1 MRTAKGLLGLLLI
14 FVLGGVTGALIS
26 NIAAKN
32 EMARLVDSGR
42 AGFRA
47 LTVQRMSEQLSLTK
61 EQTKQLAE
69 IMDRS
74 SARVR
79 EARLPVFPQ
88 VKSALEKTESEIRAI
103 LTPEQLAKFEPIAAE
118 GRARIDQYGQPAP

>member
-1 MRTAKGLLGLLLI
+1 MKAAKSLLALVLI

-26 NIAAKN
+26 NIAAKKD
-32 EMARLVDSGR
+32 MARLVDSGR

-47 LTVQRMSEQLSLTK
+47 LTVQRMSEQLALSPD
-61 EQTKQLAE
+61 QTKQLAE

-88 VKSALEKTESEIRAI
+88 VKVALEKTEAEIRAI

-118 GRARIDQYGQPAP
+118 GRSRIDQYGQPAQ